1 MFSDELKARTRRV
14 FEKRYKRRLTDG
26 EVDAILR
33 SLTRFVQSL
42 R

>member
-1 MFSDELKARTRRV
+1 MWSEELKRRTRRI
-14 FEKRYKRRLTDG
+14 FEKRYKKRLTDG